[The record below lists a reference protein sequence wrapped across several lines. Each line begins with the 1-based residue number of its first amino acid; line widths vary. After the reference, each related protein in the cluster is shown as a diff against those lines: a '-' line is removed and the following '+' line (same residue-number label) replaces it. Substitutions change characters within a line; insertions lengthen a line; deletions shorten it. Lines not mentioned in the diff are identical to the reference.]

1 MPDICYTDASR
12 VDVGVLRGASLNTV
26 WGDSGNDF
34 ELTVDIASPERIEDG
49 ALVYVEGTEYGGVV
63 DEREAS
69 SSDGTVR
76 YRGRSWHGM
85 LRDRVLCPDAGADYL
100 TVSGEANAVLLS
112 LVSRMGLSDVMT
124 VSSAASGVEVKHQ
137 FERFCDAYSGIRAM
151 LSASGA
157 RLAVAYDSVASRA
170 VLSAVPVVDWS
181 DGPTSD
187 QAGVDV
193 TRVSRPY
200 NHLVCLGSGELRD
213 RVVQHWYAD
222 EAGKVSG
229 KQSLFGVDERATTY
243 DYSNAGAD
251 ELSVKGPKK
260 LSEYQ
265 RADSMDATLDVD
277 GAYAVGDVVP
287 GTDVGTGTEVSVVV
301 GTVDATVDELGVTV
315 TYRAGGTAQSGA
327 SSGSSE
333 SSGSGGAA
341 YAAGEGISI
350 VGRTISAEV
359 TQAKL
364 DAVSAAV
371 SKVSEAAQGVAND
384 LAAETARATKAEDTA
399 TSDRAA
405 IRAEFADADKAETTR
420 AKAAEKA
427 NADAVANEAKAR
439 DAADA
444 ALGKRIDAALKV
456 FTSTA
461 RTNVIDK
468 ALTLDMV
475 KDVFDHSIVIA
486 NQLRLMPFWTDG
498 KTAAIYT
505 GNRENTSGH
514 PYATVR
520 ADGTRYGETFPK
532 WSELT
537 GKPFSAIGAGL
548 TVTNGTLSAD
558 VKAAPVQAV
567 TATAPITA
575 TAKDGTVTIAT
586 DGTLATAEGVA
597 SEAKSRADADSALS
611 GLIDAEADARRG
623 AVSRVSEAVAA
634 RVASVTGS
642 GAVTA
647 STGAGMAV
655 TVSHAASGVSAG
667 AYGPTADS
675 APGFGSK
682 VTVGARLSVDASGHV
697 TSAQGRSVTIPSA
710 VATQTSAGL
719 MSAADK
725 KALDAAPSTYQ
736 PAGDYAASHHTH
748 AASDVTSGV
757 LPVARGGTG
766 NGSGNA
772 ATATRLRNAR
782 TVTLKGAVT
791 GSASFDGSE
800 DVTITCEG
808 QGAAAGFLAAHPVGS
823 VFETTSA
830 VSPAGAYG
838 GTWERVPS
846 LGAFKWERKA

>member
-69 SSDGTVR
+69 SSDGTIR
-76 YRGRSWHGM
+76 YRGRSWHGV

-124 VSSAASGVEVKHQ
+124 VSSAASGIEVRHQ
-137 FERFCDAYSGIRAM
+137 FVRFCDAYSGIRAM

-251 ELSVKGPKK
+251 ELSVEGPKK
-260 LSEYQ
+260 LAEYQ
-265 RADSMDATLDVD
+265 QADSMDATLDVD

-287 GTDVGTGTEVSVVV
+287 GTDVDTGTEVSVVV

-315 TYRAGGTAQSGA
+315 TYKAGGTASSGA

-333 SSGSGGAA
+333 SSGSGSGGAA

-364 DAVSAAV
+364 DALA
-371 SKVSEAAQGVAND
+371 KV
-384 LAAETARATKAEDTA
+384 AEDASNTA
-399 TSDRAA
+399 SGAST
-405 IRAEFADADKAETTR
+405 
-420 AKAAEKA
+420 
-427 NADAVANEAKAR
+427 AVAREAKAR
-439 DAADA
+439 EAADT
-444 ALGKRIDAALKV
+444 ALGGRIDA
-456 FTSTA
+456 
-461 RTNVIDK
+461 
-468 ALTLDMV
+468 
-475 KDVFDHSIVIA
+475 
-486 NQLRLMPFWTDG
+486 
-498 KTAAIYT
+498 
-505 GNRENTSGH
+505 E
-514 PYATVR
+514 
-520 ADGTRYGETFPK
+520 
-532 WSELT
+532 
-537 GKPFSAIGAGL
+537 
-548 TVTNGTLSAD
+548 
-558 VKAAPVQAV
+558 
-567 TATAPITA
+567 
-575 TAKDGTVTIAT
+575 
-586 DGTLATAEGVA
+586 
-597 SEAKSRADADSALS
+597 SEARQ
-611 GLIDAEADARRG
+611 G
-623 AVSRVSEAVAA
+623 AVSEVSKAVAA

-642 GAVTA
+642 GAVEA
-647 STGAGMAV
+647 STSADMAV

-675 APGFGSK
+675 TPGFGSK
-682 VTVGARLSVDASGHV
+682 VTVGARLSIDARGHV
-697 TSAQGRSVTIPSA
+697 TSAQGRSVTIPSD

-725 KALDAAPSTYQ
+725 KSLDNKVDSTVAGVSAALNKLGAGTAT
-736 PAGDYAASHHTH
+736 PAGTDYYVCQTAGGGTSRTMYVRRTTDALWYFIKGKANAVYATMSHTH
-748 AASDVTSGV
+748 TASDVSSGV

-766 NGSGNA
+766 NATGNA
-772 ATATRLRNAR
+772 ATATRLKTAR
-782 TVTLKGAVT
+782 TVTLTGAVT
-791 GSASFDGSE
+791 GSASFDGSA
-800 DVTITCEG
+800 DVTIICEG
-808 QGAAAGFLAAHPVGS
+808 QAAAAGFLAAHPVGS
-823 VFETTSA
+823 VYESTSS
-830 VSPAGAYG
+830 VSPAGTYG

>member
-124 VSSAASGVEVKHQ
+124 VSSAASGIEVRHQ

-157 RLAVAYDSVASRA
+157 RLAVAYDSAASRA

-265 RADSMDATLDVD
+265 QADSMDATLDVD

-333 SSGSGGAA
+333 SSGSGSGGAA

-364 DAVSAAV
+364 DALAKVAESASNTAAGASTAV
-371 SKVSEAAQGVAND
+371 ARESEA
-384 LAAETARATKAEDTA
+384 
-399 TSDRAA
+399 
-405 IRAEFADADKAETTR
+405 
-420 AKAAEKA
+420 
-427 NADAVANEAKAR
+427 
-439 DAADA
+439 
-444 ALGKRIDAALKV
+444 
-456 FTSTA
+456 
-461 RTNVIDK
+461 
-468 ALTLDMV
+468 
-475 KDVFDHSIVIA
+475 
-486 NQLRLMPFWTDG
+486 
-498 KTAAIYT
+498 
-505 GNRENTSGH
+505 RES
-514 PYATVR
+514 
-520 ADGTRYGETFPK
+520 
-532 WSELT
+532 
-537 GKPFSAIGAGL
+537 
-548 TVTNGTLSAD
+548 
-558 VKAAPVQAV
+558 
-567 TATAPITA
+567 
-575 TAKDGTVTIAT
+575 
-586 DGTLATAEGVA
+586 
-597 SEAKSRADADSALS
+597 ADSALS

-623 AVSRVSEAVAA
+623 AVSEVSEAVAA

-647 STGAGMAV
+647 STSAGMAV

-675 APGFGSK
+675 TPGFGSK
-682 VTVGARLSVDASGHV
+682 VTVGARLSVDARGHV

-736 PAGDYAASHHTH
+736 PAGDYAASSHTH
-748 AASDVTSGV
+748 AASDVSSGV

-766 NGSGNA
+766 NATGNA

-782 TVTLKGAVT
+782 TVTLTGAVT

>member
-69 SSDGTVR
+69 SSDGTIR

-124 VSSAASGVEVKHQ
+124 VSSTASGIEVRHQ

-170 VLSAVPVVDWS
+170 VLSAVHVVDWS

-243 DYSNAGAD
+243 DYSNASAD

-265 RADSMDATLDVD
+265 QADSMDATLDVD

-287 GTDVGTGTEVSVVV
+287 GTDVGTGTEVTVVV

-315 TYRAGGTAQSGA
+315 AYRAGGTAPSGA

-350 VGRTISAEV
+350 VGRIISAEV

-364 DAVSAAV
+364 DALAKVAESA
-371 SKVSEAAQGVAND
+371 SNTAAGAS
-384 LAAETARATKAEDTA
+384 T
-399 TSDRAA
+399 
-405 IRAEFADADKAETTR
+405 
-420 AKAAEKA
+420 
-427 NADAVANEAKAR
+427 AVAREAEAR
-439 DAADA
+439 E
-444 ALGKRIDAALKV
+444 
-456 FTSTA
+456 S
-461 RTNVIDK
+461 
-468 ALTLDMV
+468 
-475 KDVFDHSIVIA
+475 
-486 NQLRLMPFWTDG
+486 
-498 KTAAIYT
+498 
-505 GNRENTSGH
+505 
-514 PYATVR
+514 
-520 ADGTRYGETFPK
+520 
-532 WSELT
+532 
-537 GKPFSAIGAGL
+537 
-548 TVTNGTLSAD
+548 
-558 VKAAPVQAV
+558 
-567 TATAPITA
+567 
-575 TAKDGTVTIAT
+575 
-586 DGTLATAEGVA
+586 
-597 SEAKSRADADSALS
+597 ADSALS

-623 AVSRVSEAVAA
+623 AVSEVSEAVAA

-748 AASDVTSGV
+748 AASDVSSGV

-766 NGSGNA
+766 NATGNA

-782 TVTLKGAVT
+782 TVTLTGAVT

>member
-69 SSDGTVR
+69 SSDGTIR

-124 VSSAASGVEVKHQ
+124 VSSAASGIEVKHQ
-137 FERFCDAYSGIRAM
+137 FARYVDAYSGIRAM

-251 ELSVKGPKK
+251 ELSVEGPKK
-260 LSEYQ
+260 LAEYQ
-265 RADSMDATLDVD
+265 QADSMDATLDVD

-287 GTDVGTGTEVSVVV
+287 GTDIDTGTEVSVVV

-315 TYRAGGTAQSGA
+315 TYKAGGTAQSGA

-333 SSGSGGAA
+333 SSGSGSGGAA

-364 DAVSAAV
+364 DALA
-371 SKVSEAAQGVAND
+371 EVARGASN
-384 LAAETARATKAEDTA
+384 TASGAST
-399 TSDRAA
+399 
-405 IRAEFADADKAETTR
+405 
-420 AKAAEKA
+420 
-427 NADAVANEAKAR
+427 AVAREAEAR
-439 DAADA
+439 EAADA
-444 ALGKRIDAALKV
+444 ALDARID
-456 FTSTA
+456 
-461 RTNVIDK
+461 D
-468 ALTLDMV
+468 
-475 KDVFDHSIVIA
+475 
-486 NQLRLMPFWTDG
+486 
-498 KTAAIYT
+498 
-505 GNRENTSGH
+505 E
-514 PYATVR
+514 
-520 ADGTRYGETFPK
+520 
-532 WSELT
+532 
-537 GKPFSAIGAGL
+537 
-548 TVTNGTLSAD
+548 
-558 VKAAPVQAV
+558 
-567 TATAPITA
+567 
-575 TAKDGTVTIAT
+575 
-586 DGTLATAEGVA
+586 
-597 SEAKSRADADSALS
+597 
-611 GLIDAEADARRG
+611 AEARQG
-623 AVSRVSEAVAA
+623 AVSEVSEAVAA

-647 STGAGMAV
+647 STGADMAV

-667 AYGPTADS
+667 AYGPTAD
-675 APGFGSK
+675 ATPGFGSK
-682 VTVGARLSVDASGHV
+682 VTVGARLSIDARGHV

-736 PAGDYAASHHTH
+736 PAGNYQPAGDYAASSHTH
-748 AASDVTSGV
+748 AASDISSGV

-766 NGSGNA
+766 NSTGDA
-772 ATATRLRNAR
+772 ATATRLKTAR
-782 TVTLKGAVT
+782 TVTLTGAVS

-823 VFETTSA
+823 VFESTSA

>member
-69 SSDGTVR
+69 SSDGTIR

-124 VSSAASGVEVKHQ
+124 VSSAASGIEVKHQ

-193 TRVSRPY
+193 TKVSRPY
-200 NHLVCLGSGELRD
+200 NHLVCLGSGELRG

-265 RADSMDATLDVD
+265 QADSMDATLDVD

-333 SSGSGGAA
+333 SSGSGSGGAA
-341 YAAGEGISI
+341 YAAGDGISI

-364 DAVSAAV
+364 DALAKVAESA
-371 SKVSEAAQGVAND
+371 SNTAAGASN
-384 LAAETARATKAEDTA
+384 
-399 TSDRAA
+399 
-405 IRAEFADADKAETTR
+405 
-420 AKAAEKA
+420 
-427 NADAVANEAKAR
+427 AVAREAEAR
-439 DAADA
+439 E
-444 ALGKRIDAALKV
+444 
-456 FTSTA
+456 S
-461 RTNVIDK
+461 
-468 ALTLDMV
+468 
-475 KDVFDHSIVIA
+475 
-486 NQLRLMPFWTDG
+486 
-498 KTAAIYT
+498 
-505 GNRENTSGH
+505 
-514 PYATVR
+514 
-520 ADGTRYGETFPK
+520 
-532 WSELT
+532 
-537 GKPFSAIGAGL
+537 
-548 TVTNGTLSAD
+548 
-558 VKAAPVQAV
+558 
-567 TATAPITA
+567 
-575 TAKDGTVTIAT
+575 
-586 DGTLATAEGVA
+586 
-597 SEAKSRADADSALS
+597 ADSALS

-623 AVSRVSEAVAA
+623 AVSEVSEAVAA

-667 AYGPTADS
+667 AYGPTVDS
-675 APGFGSK
+675 TPGFGSK
-682 VTVGARLSVDASGHV
+682 VTVGARLSVDARGHV

-748 AASDVTSGV
+748 AASDVSSGV

-766 NGSGNA
+766 NATGNA

-782 TVTLKGAVT
+782 TVTLTGAVT

-808 QGAAAGFLAAHPVGS
+808 QGAAASFLAAHPVGS
-823 VFETTSA
+823 VFESTSA

>member
-69 SSDGTVR
+69 SSDGTSR

-124 VSSAASGVEVKHQ
+124 VSSAASGIEVKHQ

-200 NHLVCLGSGELRD
+200 NHLVCLGSGELRG

-222 EAGKVSG
+222 ESGKVSG

-260 LSEYQ
+260 LYEYQ
-265 RADSMDATLDVD
+265 QADSMDATLDVD

-333 SSGSGGAA
+333 SSGSGSGGAA

-364 DAVSAAV
+364 DALAKVAESA
-371 SKVSEAAQGVAND
+371 SNTAAGAS
-384 LAAETARATKAEDTA
+384 T
-399 TSDRAA
+399 
-405 IRAEFADADKAETTR
+405 
-420 AKAAEKA
+420 
-427 NADAVANEAKAR
+427 AVAREAEAR
-439 DAADA
+439 E
-444 ALGKRIDAALKV
+444 
-456 FTSTA
+456 S
-461 RTNVIDK
+461 
-468 ALTLDMV
+468 
-475 KDVFDHSIVIA
+475 
-486 NQLRLMPFWTDG
+486 
-498 KTAAIYT
+498 
-505 GNRENTSGH
+505 
-514 PYATVR
+514 
-520 ADGTRYGETFPK
+520 
-532 WSELT
+532 
-537 GKPFSAIGAGL
+537 
-548 TVTNGTLSAD
+548 
-558 VKAAPVQAV
+558 
-567 TATAPITA
+567 
-575 TAKDGTVTIAT
+575 
-586 DGTLATAEGVA
+586 
-597 SEAKSRADADSALS
+597 ADSALG

-623 AVSRVSEAVAA
+623 AVSKVSEAVAA

-642 GAVTA
+642 GAVAA
-647 STGAGMAV
+647 STGADMAV

-682 VTVGARLSVDASGHV
+682 VTVGARLSIDARGHV

-736 PAGDYAASHHTH
+736 PAGDYAASSHTH
-748 AASDVTSGV
+748 AASDVSSGV

-766 NGSGNA
+766 NATGNA

-782 TVTLKGAVT
+782 TVTLTGAVT

>member
-69 SSDGTVR
+69 SSDGTIR

-124 VSSAASGVEVKHQ
+124 VSSAASGIEVKYQ

-251 ELSVKGPKK
+251 KLSVEGPKK
-260 LSEYQ
+260 LAEYQ

-287 GTDVGTGTEVSVVV
+287 GTDIDTGTEVSVVV

-315 TYRAGGTAQSGA
+315 TYRAGGTASSGA

-333 SSGSGGAA
+333 SSGSGSGGAA

-364 DAVSAAV
+364 DALAKVAESA
-371 SKVSEAAQGVAND
+371 SN
-384 LAAETARATKAEDTA
+384 TASGA
-399 TSDRAA
+399 
-405 IRAEFADADKAETTR
+405 
-420 AKAAEKA
+420 
-427 NADAVANEAKAR
+427 
-439 DAADA
+439 
-444 ALGKRIDAALKV
+444 
-456 FTSTA
+456 STA
-461 RTNVIDK
+461 VT
-468 ALTLDMV
+468 
-475 KDVFDHSIVIA
+475 
-486 NQLRLMPFWTDG
+486 
-498 KTAAIYT
+498 
-505 GNRENTSGH
+505 RE
-514 PYATVR
+514 
-520 ADGTRYGETFPK
+520 
-532 WSELT
+532 
-537 GKPFSAIGAGL
+537 
-548 TVTNGTLSAD
+548 
-558 VKAAPVQAV
+558 
-567 TATAPITA
+567 
-575 TAKDGTVTIAT
+575 
-586 DGTLATAEGVA
+586 AEA
-597 SEAKSRADADSALS
+597 RESADSAL
-611 GLIDAEADARRG
+611 GERIDAEAEARQG
-623 AVSRVSEAVAA
+623 AVSGVSEAVAA

-647 STGAGMAV
+647 STSADMAV

-675 APGFGSK
+675 TPGFGSK
-682 VTVGARLSVDASGHV
+682 VTVGARLSIDASGHV

-736 PAGDYAASHHTH
+736 PAGDYQLAGDYAASSHTH
-748 AASDVTSGV
+748 AADDVSSGV

-766 NGSGNA
+766 NATGNA

-782 TVTLKGAVT
+782 TVTLTGAVT
-791 GSASFDGSE
+791 GSASFDGSQ

-808 QGAAAGFLAAHPVGS
+808 QGAAASFLAAHPVGS
-823 VFETTSA
+823 VFESTSA

>member
-76 YRGRSWHGM
+76 YRGRSWHGI

-124 VSSAASGVEVKHQ
+124 VSSAASGIEVKHQ

-151 LSASGA
+151 LWASGA

-265 RADSMDATLDVD
+265 QADSMDATLDVD

-333 SSGSGGAA
+333 SSGSGSGGAA

-364 DAVSAAV
+364 DALAKVAESA
-371 SKVSEAAQGVAND
+371 SNTAAGAS
-384 LAAETARATKAEDTA
+384 T
-399 TSDRAA
+399 
-405 IRAEFADADKAETTR
+405 
-420 AKAAEKA
+420 
-427 NADAVANEAKAR
+427 AVAREAEAR
-439 DAADA
+439 E
-444 ALGKRIDAALKV
+444 
-456 FTSTA
+456 S
-461 RTNVIDK
+461 
-468 ALTLDMV
+468 
-475 KDVFDHSIVIA
+475 
-486 NQLRLMPFWTDG
+486 
-498 KTAAIYT
+498 
-505 GNRENTSGH
+505 
-514 PYATVR
+514 
-520 ADGTRYGETFPK
+520 
-532 WSELT
+532 
-537 GKPFSAIGAGL
+537 
-548 TVTNGTLSAD
+548 
-558 VKAAPVQAV
+558 
-567 TATAPITA
+567 
-575 TAKDGTVTIAT
+575 
-586 DGTLATAEGVA
+586 
-597 SEAKSRADADSALS
+597 ADSALS

-623 AVSRVSEAVAA
+623 AVSEVSEAVAA

-675 APGFGSK
+675 TPGFGSK

-748 AASDVTSGV
+748 AASDVSSGV

-766 NGSGNA
+766 NSTGNA

-782 TVTLKGAVT
+782 TVTLAGAVT

-800 DVTITCEG
+800 NITITCEG

-823 VFETTSA
+823 VFESTSA

>member
-69 SSDGTVR
+69 SSDGTIR

-124 VSSAASGVEVKHQ
+124 VSSVASGIEVKHQ

-265 RADSMDATLDVD
+265 QADSMDATLDVD

-350 VGRTISAEV
+350 VGRIISAEV

-364 DAVSAAV
+364 DALAKVAESA
-371 SKVSEAAQGVAND
+371 SNTAAGASN
-384 LAAETARATKAEDTA
+384 
-399 TSDRAA
+399 
-405 IRAEFADADKAETTR
+405 
-420 AKAAEKA
+420 
-427 NADAVANEAKAR
+427 AVAREAEAR
-439 DAADA
+439 E
-444 ALGKRIDAALKV
+444 
-456 FTSTA
+456 S
-461 RTNVIDK
+461 
-468 ALTLDMV
+468 
-475 KDVFDHSIVIA
+475 
-486 NQLRLMPFWTDG
+486 
-498 KTAAIYT
+498 
-505 GNRENTSGH
+505 
-514 PYATVR
+514 
-520 ADGTRYGETFPK
+520 
-532 WSELT
+532 
-537 GKPFSAIGAGL
+537 
-548 TVTNGTLSAD
+548 
-558 VKAAPVQAV
+558 
-567 TATAPITA
+567 
-575 TAKDGTVTIAT
+575 
-586 DGTLATAEGVA
+586 
-597 SEAKSRADADSALS
+597 ADSALG
-611 GLIDAEADARRG
+611 GLIDAEVDARRG
-623 AVSRVSEAVAA
+623 AVSKVSEAVAA

-647 STGAGMAV
+647 STGADMAV

-675 APGFGSK
+675 TPGFGSK
-682 VTVGARLSVDASGHV
+682 VTVGARLSIDARGHV
-697 TSAQGRSVTIPSA
+697 TSAHGRSVTIPSA
-710 VATQTSAGL
+710 VATQTSAGLMSAADKKKLDGIQAGAGSYTHPTHTAHASGLYKVAVDSLGHVSSATKVTKSDITALGIPAQDTNTTYGEATANAAGL

-736 PAGDYAASHHTH
+736 PAGDYAASSHTH
-748 AASDVTSGV
+748 AASDVSSGV

-766 NGSGNA
+766 NAAGNA

-782 TVTLKGAVT
+782 TVTLTGAVT

>member
-12 VDVGVLRGASLNTV
+12 VDVGALRGASLNTV

-69 SSDGTVR
+69 SSDGTIR

-124 VSSAASGVEVKHQ
+124 VSSAASGIEVRHQ

-260 LSEYQ
+260 LAEYQ

-287 GTDVGTGTEVSVVV
+287 GTDIDTGTEVSVVV

-315 TYRAGGTAQSGA
+315 TYRAGGTASSGA

-364 DAVSAAV
+364 DALAEVAESASNTAAGASTAV
-371 SKVSEAAQGVAND
+371 
-384 LAAETARATKAEDTA
+384 ARE
-399 TSDRAA
+399 
-405 IRAEFADADKAETTR
+405 
-420 AKAAEKA
+420 EKA
-427 NADAVANEAKAR
+427 
-439 DAADA
+439 
-444 ALGKRIDAALKV
+444 
-456 FTSTA
+456 
-461 RTNVIDK
+461 
-468 ALTLDMV
+468 
-475 KDVFDHSIVIA
+475 
-486 NQLRLMPFWTDG
+486 
-498 KTAAIYT
+498 
-505 GNRENTSGH
+505 RES
-514 PYATVR
+514 
-520 ADGTRYGETFPK
+520 
-532 WSELT
+532 
-537 GKPFSAIGAGL
+537 
-548 TVTNGTLSAD
+548 
-558 VKAAPVQAV
+558 
-567 TATAPITA
+567 
-575 TAKDGTVTIAT
+575 
-586 DGTLATAEGVA
+586 
-597 SEAKSRADADSALS
+597 ADSALS
-611 GLIDAEADARRG
+611 GRIDAEAEARQG
-623 AVSRVSEAVAA
+623 AVSKVSEAVAA

-642 GAVTA
+642 GAVAA
-647 STGAGMAV
+647 STSADMAV

-675 APGFGSK
+675 TPGFGSK
-682 VTVGARLSVDASGHV
+682 VTVGARLSIDARGHV

-725 KALDAAPSTYQ
+725 KALDAAPSTCQ
-736 PAGDYAASHHTH
+736 PAGDYAAAHHTH
-748 AASDVTSGV
+748 TASDVSSGV

-766 NGSGNA
+766 NATGNA

-782 TVTLKGAVT
+782 TVTLTGAVT
-791 GSASFDGSE
+791 GSASFDGSK

-823 VFETTSA
+823 VFESTSA

>member
-69 SSDGTVR
+69 SSDGTIR

-124 VSSAASGVEVKHQ
+124 VSSAASGIEVKHQ

-222 EAGKVSG
+222 EAGEVSG

-265 RADSMDATLDVD
+265 QADSMDATLDVD

-333 SSGSGGAA
+333 SSGSGSGGAA

-364 DAVSAAV
+364 DALAKVAESA
-371 SKVSEAAQGVAND
+371 SNTAAGAS
-384 LAAETARATKAEDTA
+384 T
-399 TSDRAA
+399 
-405 IRAEFADADKAETTR
+405 
-420 AKAAEKA
+420 
-427 NADAVANEAKAR
+427 AVAREAEAR
-439 DAADA
+439 E
-444 ALGKRIDAALKV
+444 
-456 FTSTA
+456 S
-461 RTNVIDK
+461 
-468 ALTLDMV
+468 
-475 KDVFDHSIVIA
+475 
-486 NQLRLMPFWTDG
+486 
-498 KTAAIYT
+498 
-505 GNRENTSGH
+505 
-514 PYATVR
+514 
-520 ADGTRYGETFPK
+520 
-532 WSELT
+532 
-537 GKPFSAIGAGL
+537 
-548 TVTNGTLSAD
+548 
-558 VKAAPVQAV
+558 
-567 TATAPITA
+567 
-575 TAKDGTVTIAT
+575 
-586 DGTLATAEGVA
+586 
-597 SEAKSRADADSALS
+597 ADSALS

-623 AVSRVSEAVAA
+623 AVSEVSEAVAA

-748 AASDVTSGV
+748 AASDVSSGV

-766 NGSGNA
+766 NATGNA

-782 TVTLKGAVT
+782 TVTLTGAVT

>member
-69 SSDGTVR
+69 SSDGTIR

-124 VSSAASGVEVKHQ
+124 VSSAASGIEVRHQ

-229 KQSLFGVDERATTY
+229 KQSLFGVNERATTY

-260 LSEYQ
+260 LAEYQ

-287 GTDVGTGTEVSVVV
+287 GTDIDTGTEVSVVV
-301 GTVDATVDELGVTV
+301 GAVDATVDELGVTV
-315 TYRAGGTAQSGA
+315 TYKAGGTASSGA

-333 SSGSGGAA
+333 SSGSGSGGAA

-364 DAVSAAV
+364 DALAEVARGASNTAAGA
-371 SKVSEAAQGVAND
+371 S
-384 LAAETARATKAEDTA
+384 T
-399 TSDRAA
+399 
-405 IRAEFADADKAETTR
+405 
-420 AKAAEKA
+420 
-427 NADAVANEAKAR
+427 AVAREAKAR
-439 DAADA
+439 ESADS
-444 ALGKRIDAALKV
+444 ALGKRID
-456 FTSTA
+456 
-461 RTNVIDK
+461 
-468 ALTLDMV
+468 
-475 KDVFDHSIVIA
+475 
-486 NQLRLMPFWTDG
+486 
-498 KTAAIYT
+498 
-505 GNRENTSGH
+505 
-514 PYATVR
+514 
-520 ADGTRYGETFPK
+520 
-532 WSELT
+532 
-537 GKPFSAIGAGL
+537 
-548 TVTNGTLSAD
+548 
-558 VKAAPVQAV
+558 
-567 TATAPITA
+567 
-575 TAKDGTVTIAT
+575 
-586 DGTLATAEGVA
+586 
-597 SEAKSRADADSALS
+597 SEA
-611 GLIDAEADARRG
+611 EARQG
-623 AVSRVSEAVAA
+623 AVSKVSEAVAA

-642 GAVTA
+642 GAVAA
-647 STGAGMAV
+647 STSADMAV

-675 APGFGSK
+675 TPGFGSK
-682 VTVGARLSVDASGHV
+682 VTVGARLSIDARGHV

-736 PAGDYAASHHTH
+736 PAGDYAAAHHTH
-748 AASDVTSGV
+748 AASDVSSGV

-766 NGSGNA
+766 NATGNA

-782 TVTLKGAVT
+782 TVTLTGAVT

-823 VFETTSA
+823 VFESTSA

>member
-69 SSDGTVR
+69 SSDGTIR

-124 VSSAASGVEVKHQ
+124 VSSAASGIEVKHQ

-200 NHLVCLGSGELRD
+200 NHLVCLGSGELRG

-260 LSEYQ
+260 LYEYQ
-265 RADSMDATLDVD
+265 QADSMDATLDVD

-350 VGRTISAEV
+350 VGCTISAEV

-364 DAVSAAV
+364 DALAKVAESA
-371 SKVSEAAQGVAND
+371 SNTAAGAS
-384 LAAETARATKAEDTA
+384 T
-399 TSDRAA
+399 
-405 IRAEFADADKAETTR
+405 
-420 AKAAEKA
+420 
-427 NADAVANEAKAR
+427 AVAREAEAR
-439 DAADA
+439 E
-444 ALGKRIDAALKV
+444 
-456 FTSTA
+456 S
-461 RTNVIDK
+461 
-468 ALTLDMV
+468 
-475 KDVFDHSIVIA
+475 
-486 NQLRLMPFWTDG
+486 
-498 KTAAIYT
+498 
-505 GNRENTSGH
+505 
-514 PYATVR
+514 
-520 ADGTRYGETFPK
+520 
-532 WSELT
+532 
-537 GKPFSAIGAGL
+537 
-548 TVTNGTLSAD
+548 
-558 VKAAPVQAV
+558 
-567 TATAPITA
+567 
-575 TAKDGTVTIAT
+575 
-586 DGTLATAEGVA
+586 
-597 SEAKSRADADSALS
+597 ADSALG

-623 AVSRVSEAVAA
+623 AVSKVSEAVAA

-647 STGAGMAV
+647 STDAGMAV

-675 APGFGSK
+675 TPGFGSK
-682 VTVGARLSVDASGHV
+682 VTVGARLSVDACGHV
-697 TSAQGRSVTIPSA
+697 TSAQGCSVTIPSA

-736 PAGDYAASHHTH
+736 PAGDYAASSHTH
-748 AASDVTSGV
+748 AASDVSSGV

-766 NGSGNA
+766 NAAGNA

-782 TVTLKGAVT
+782 TVTLTGAVT

>member
-12 VDVGVLRGASLNTV
+12 VDVGALRGASLNTV

-69 SSDGTVR
+69 SSDGTIR

-124 VSSAASGVEVKHQ
+124 VSSAASGIEVRHQ

-260 LSEYQ
+260 LAEYQ

-287 GTDVGTGTEVSVVV
+287 GTDIDTGTEVSVVV

-315 TYRAGGTAQSGA
+315 TYRAGGTASSGA

-364 DAVSAAV
+364 DALAEVAESASNTAAGASTAV
-371 SKVSEAAQGVAND
+371 
-384 LAAETARATKAEDTA
+384 ARE
-399 TSDRAA
+399 
-405 IRAEFADADKAETTR
+405 
-420 AKAAEKA
+420 EKA
-427 NADAVANEAKAR
+427 
-439 DAADA
+439 
-444 ALGKRIDAALKV
+444 
-456 FTSTA
+456 
-461 RTNVIDK
+461 
-468 ALTLDMV
+468 
-475 KDVFDHSIVIA
+475 
-486 NQLRLMPFWTDG
+486 
-498 KTAAIYT
+498 
-505 GNRENTSGH
+505 RES
-514 PYATVR
+514 
-520 ADGTRYGETFPK
+520 
-532 WSELT
+532 
-537 GKPFSAIGAGL
+537 
-548 TVTNGTLSAD
+548 
-558 VKAAPVQAV
+558 
-567 TATAPITA
+567 
-575 TAKDGTVTIAT
+575 
-586 DGTLATAEGVA
+586 
-597 SEAKSRADADSALS
+597 ADSALS
-611 GLIDAEADARRG
+611 GRIDAEAEARQG
-623 AVSRVSEAVAA
+623 AVSKVSEAVAA

-642 GAVTA
+642 GAVAA
-647 STGAGMAV
+647 STSADMAV

-675 APGFGSK
+675 TPRFGSK
-682 VTVGARLSVDASGHV
+682 VTVGARLSIDARGHV

-725 KALDAAPSTYQ
+725 KALDAAPSTCQ
-736 PAGDYAASHHTH
+736 PAGDYAAAHHTH
-748 AASDVTSGV
+748 TASDVSSGV

-766 NGSGNA
+766 NATGNA

-782 TVTLKGAVT
+782 TVTLTGAVT
-791 GSASFDGSE
+791 GSASFDGSK

-823 VFETTSA
+823 VFESTSA

>member
-49 ALVYVEGTEYGGVV
+49 ALVYVDGTEYGGVV

-69 SSDGTVR
+69 SSDGTIR

-124 VSSAASGVEVKHQ
+124 VSSAASGIEVRHQ

-157 RLAVAYDSVASRA
+157 RLAVAYDSVASSA

-315 TYRAGGTAQSGA
+315 AYRAGGTAPSGA

-364 DAVSAAV
+364 DALAEVARGASNTAAGA
-371 SKVSEAAQGVAND
+371 S
-384 LAAETARATKAEDTA
+384 T
-399 TSDRAA
+399 
-405 IRAEFADADKAETTR
+405 
-420 AKAAEKA
+420 
-427 NADAVANEAKAR
+427 AVAREAEAR
-439 DAADA
+439 E
-444 ALGKRIDAALKV
+444 
-456 FTSTA
+456 S
-461 RTNVIDK
+461 
-468 ALTLDMV
+468 
-475 KDVFDHSIVIA
+475 
-486 NQLRLMPFWTDG
+486 
-498 KTAAIYT
+498 
-505 GNRENTSGH
+505 
-514 PYATVR
+514 
-520 ADGTRYGETFPK
+520 
-532 WSELT
+532 
-537 GKPFSAIGAGL
+537 
-548 TVTNGTLSAD
+548 
-558 VKAAPVQAV
+558 
-567 TATAPITA
+567 
-575 TAKDGTVTIAT
+575 
-586 DGTLATAEGVA
+586 
-597 SEAKSRADADSALS
+597 ADSAL
-611 GLIDAEADARRG
+611 GGRIDAEADARRG
-623 AVSRVSEAVAA
+623 AVSEVSEAVAA

-675 APGFGSK
+675 TPGFGSK

-748 AASDVTSGV
+748 AASDVSSGV

-766 NGSGNA
+766 NATGNA

-782 TVTLKGAVT
+782 TVTLTGAVT

>member
-1 MPDICYTDASR
+1 MPDICYTDASS

-34 ELTVDIASPERIEDG
+34 ELTVDIASPERVEDG

-69 SSDGTVR
+69 SSDGTIR

-124 VSSAASGVEVKHQ
+124 VSSAASGIEVKHQ
-137 FERFCDAYSGIRAM
+137 FARFTDAYSGIRAM

-251 ELSVKGPKK
+251 ELSVEGPKK
-260 LSEYQ
+260 LAEYQ

-287 GTDVGTGTEVSVVV
+287 GTDIGTGTEVSVVV

-333 SSGSGGAA
+333 SSGSGSGGAA

-364 DAVSAAV
+364 DALA
-371 SKVSEAAQGVAND
+371 KV
-384 LAAETARATKAEDTA
+384 AEGASNTASGAST
-399 TSDRAA
+399 
-405 IRAEFADADKAETTR
+405 
-420 AKAAEKA
+420 
-427 NADAVANEAKAR
+427 AVAREAEAR
-439 DAADA
+439 EAADA
-444 ALGKRIDAALKV
+444 ALDARID
-456 FTSTA
+456 
-461 RTNVIDK
+461 D
-468 ALTLDMV
+468 
-475 KDVFDHSIVIA
+475 
-486 NQLRLMPFWTDG
+486 
-498 KTAAIYT
+498 
-505 GNRENTSGH
+505 E
-514 PYATVR
+514 
-520 ADGTRYGETFPK
+520 
-532 WSELT
+532 
-537 GKPFSAIGAGL
+537 
-548 TVTNGTLSAD
+548 
-558 VKAAPVQAV
+558 
-567 TATAPITA
+567 
-575 TAKDGTVTIAT
+575 
-586 DGTLATAEGVA
+586 
-597 SEAKSRADADSALS
+597 
-611 GLIDAEADARRG
+611 AEARQG
-623 AVSRVSEAVAA
+623 AVSEVSKAVAA

-647 STGAGMAV
+647 STGADMAV

-667 AYGPTADS
+667 AYGPAADS
-675 APGFGSK
+675 TPGFGSK
-682 VTVGARLSVDASGHV
+682 VTVGARLSIDARGHV

-736 PAGDYAASHHTH
+736 PAGNYQPAGDYAAASHTH
-748 AASDVTSGV
+748 AAADVSSGV

-766 NGSGNA
+766 NASGNA
-772 ATATRLRNAR
+772 ATATRLRDAR
-782 TVTLKGAVT
+782 TVTLTGAVT
-791 GSASFDGSE
+791 GSASFDGSA

-823 VFETTSA
+823 VYASTSS
-830 VSPAGAYG
+830 VSPAGTYG

>member
-34 ELTVDIASPERIEDG
+34 ELTVDIASPERVEDG

-124 VSSAASGVEVKHQ
+124 VSSVASGIEVRHQ

-265 RADSMDATLDVD
+265 QADSMDATLDVD

-364 DAVSAAV
+364 DALAKVAESA
-371 SKVSEAAQGVAND
+371 SNTAAGAS
-384 LAAETARATKAEDTA
+384 T
-399 TSDRAA
+399 
-405 IRAEFADADKAETTR
+405 
-420 AKAAEKA
+420 
-427 NADAVANEAKAR
+427 AVAREAEAR
-439 DAADA
+439 E
-444 ALGKRIDAALKV
+444 
-456 FTSTA
+456 S
-461 RTNVIDK
+461 
-468 ALTLDMV
+468 
-475 KDVFDHSIVIA
+475 
-486 NQLRLMPFWTDG
+486 
-498 KTAAIYT
+498 
-505 GNRENTSGH
+505 
-514 PYATVR
+514 
-520 ADGTRYGETFPK
+520 
-532 WSELT
+532 
-537 GKPFSAIGAGL
+537 
-548 TVTNGTLSAD
+548 
-558 VKAAPVQAV
+558 
-567 TATAPITA
+567 
-575 TAKDGTVTIAT
+575 
-586 DGTLATAEGVA
+586 
-597 SEAKSRADADSALS
+597 ADSALS

-623 AVSRVSEAVAA
+623 AVSEVSEAVAA

-675 APGFGSK
+675 TPGFGSK
-682 VTVGARLSVDASGHV
+682 VTVGARLSVDARGHV

-748 AASDVTSGV
+748 AASDVSSGV
-757 LPVARGGTG
+757 LPVTRGGTG
-766 NGSGNA
+766 NATGNA

-782 TVTLKGAVT
+782 TVTLTGAVT

>member
-1 MPDICYTDASR
+1 MPDICYTDAAR

-34 ELTVDIASPERIEDG
+34 ELTVDIASPERIDDG

-69 SSDGTVR
+69 SSDGTIR

-100 TVSGEANAVLLS
+100 TVSGEANDVLLS

-124 VSSAASGVEVKHQ
+124 VSSAASGIEVRHQ

-260 LSEYQ
+260 LAEYQ

-287 GTDVGTGTEVSVVV
+287 GTDIGTGTEVSVVV

-315 TYRAGGTAQSGA
+315 TYRAGGTASSGA

-333 SSGSGGAA
+333 SSGSGSGGAA

-350 VGRTISAEV
+350 VGHTISAAV

-364 DAVSAAV
+364 DALAEVARSA
-371 SKVSEAAQGVAND
+371 SNTAAGAS
-384 LAAETARATKAEDTA
+384 T
-399 TSDRAA
+399 
-405 IRAEFADADKAETTR
+405 
-420 AKAAEKA
+420 
-427 NADAVANEAKAR
+427 AVAMEAEAR
-439 DAADA
+439 E
-444 ALGKRIDAALKV
+444 
-456 FTSTA
+456 S
-461 RTNVIDK
+461 
-468 ALTLDMV
+468 
-475 KDVFDHSIVIA
+475 
-486 NQLRLMPFWTDG
+486 
-498 KTAAIYT
+498 
-505 GNRENTSGH
+505 
-514 PYATVR
+514 
-520 ADGTRYGETFPK
+520 
-532 WSELT
+532 
-537 GKPFSAIGAGL
+537 
-548 TVTNGTLSAD
+548 
-558 VKAAPVQAV
+558 
-567 TATAPITA
+567 
-575 TAKDGTVTIAT
+575 
-586 DGTLATAEGVA
+586 
-597 SEAKSRADADSALS
+597 ADSALS
-611 GLIDAEADARRG
+611 GRIDAEAEARHG
-623 AVSRVSEAVAA
+623 AVSKVSEAVAA

-647 STGAGMAV
+647 STGADMAV

-682 VTVGARLSVDASGHV
+682 VTVGARLSIDARGHV

-736 PAGDYAASHHTH
+736 PAGDYAASSHTH
-748 AASDVTSGV
+748 AASDVSSGV

-766 NGSGNA
+766 NSTGNA

-782 TVTLKGAVT
+782 TVTLTGAVT

-823 VFETTSA
+823 VFESASA

-846 LGAFKWERKA
+846 LGSFKWERKA

>member
-12 VDVGVLRGASLNTV
+12 VDVGVLRGASLNTT

-69 SSDGTVR
+69 SSDGTIK

-124 VSSAASGVEVKHQ
+124 VSSAASGIEVRHQ
-137 FERFCDAYSGIRAM
+137 FARFCDAYSGIRAM

-251 ELSVKGPKK
+251 ELSVEGPKK
-260 LSEYQ
+260 LAEYQ

-287 GTDVGTGTEVSVVV
+287 GTDIDTGTEVSVVV

-364 DAVSAAV
+364 DALAEVAESA
-371 SKVSEAAQGVAND
+371 SN
-384 LAAETARATKAEDTA
+384 TASGAST
-399 TSDRAA
+399 
-405 IRAEFADADKAETTR
+405 
-420 AKAAEKA
+420 
-427 NADAVANEAKAR
+427 AVAREAEAR
-439 DAADA
+439 E
-444 ALGKRIDAALKV
+444 
-456 FTSTA
+456 S
-461 RTNVIDK
+461 
-468 ALTLDMV
+468 
-475 KDVFDHSIVIA
+475 
-486 NQLRLMPFWTDG
+486 
-498 KTAAIYT
+498 
-505 GNRENTSGH
+505 
-514 PYATVR
+514 
-520 ADGTRYGETFPK
+520 
-532 WSELT
+532 
-537 GKPFSAIGAGL
+537 
-548 TVTNGTLSAD
+548 
-558 VKAAPVQAV
+558 
-567 TATAPITA
+567 
-575 TAKDGTVTIAT
+575 
-586 DGTLATAEGVA
+586 
-597 SEAKSRADADSALS
+597 ADSAL
-611 GLIDAEADARRG
+611 GERIDAEADARQG
-623 AVSRVSEAVAA
+623 AVSKVSDLVVA

-647 STGAGMAV
+647 STGADMAV

-675 APGFGSK
+675 TPGFGSK
-682 VTVGARLSVDASGHV
+682 VTVGARLSIDARGHV

-736 PAGDYAASHHTH
+736 PAGDYAASSHTH
-748 AASDVTSGV
+748 AASDVSSGV

-766 NGSGNA
+766 NATGNA

-782 TVTLKGAVT
+782 TVTLTGAVT

-823 VFETTSA
+823 VFESTSA
-830 VSPAGAYG
+830 VSPVGAYG

>member
-1 MPDICYTDASR
+1 MPDICYTDAAR

-34 ELTVDIASPERIEDG
+34 ELTVDIASPERIDDG

-69 SSDGTVR
+69 SSDGTIR

-100 TVSGEANAVLLS
+100 TVSGEANDVLLS

-124 VSSAASGVEVKHQ
+124 VSSAASGIEVRHQ

-260 LSEYQ
+260 LAEYQ

-287 GTDVGTGTEVSVVV
+287 GTDIGTGTEVSVVV

-315 TYRAGGTAQSGA
+315 TYRAGGTASSGA

-333 SSGSGGAA
+333 SSGSGSGGAA

-350 VGRTISAEV
+350 VGHTISAEV

-364 DAVSAAV
+364 DALAEVARSA
-371 SKVSEAAQGVAND
+371 SN
-384 LAAETARATKAEDTA
+384 TASGAST
-399 TSDRAA
+399 
-405 IRAEFADADKAETTR
+405 
-420 AKAAEKA
+420 
-427 NADAVANEAKAR
+427 AVAMEAEAR
-439 DAADA
+439 E
-444 ALGKRIDAALKV
+444 
-456 FTSTA
+456 S
-461 RTNVIDK
+461 
-468 ALTLDMV
+468 
-475 KDVFDHSIVIA
+475 
-486 NQLRLMPFWTDG
+486 
-498 KTAAIYT
+498 
-505 GNRENTSGH
+505 
-514 PYATVR
+514 
-520 ADGTRYGETFPK
+520 
-532 WSELT
+532 
-537 GKPFSAIGAGL
+537 
-548 TVTNGTLSAD
+548 
-558 VKAAPVQAV
+558 
-567 TATAPITA
+567 
-575 TAKDGTVTIAT
+575 
-586 DGTLATAEGVA
+586 
-597 SEAKSRADADSALS
+597 ADSALS
-611 GLIDAEADARRG
+611 GRIDAEAEARHG
-623 AVSRVSEAVAA
+623 AVSKVSEAVAA

-647 STGAGMAV
+647 STGADMAV

-682 VTVGARLSVDASGHV
+682 VTVGARLSIDARGHV

-736 PAGDYAASHHTH
+736 PAGDYAASSHTH
-748 AASDVTSGV
+748 AASDVSSGV

-766 NGSGNA
+766 NSTGNA

-782 TVTLKGAVT
+782 TVTLTGAVT

-823 VFETTSA
+823 VFESASA

-846 LGAFKWERKA
+846 LGSFKWERKA

>member
-69 SSDGTVR
+69 SSDGTIR

-124 VSSAASGVEVKHQ
+124 VSSAASGIEVKHQ

-229 KQSLFGVDERATTY
+229 RQSLFGVDERATTY

-265 RADSMDATLDVD
+265 QADSMDATLDVD

-364 DAVSAAV
+364 DALAKVAESA
-371 SKVSEAAQGVAND
+371 SNTAAGASN
-384 LAAETARATKAEDTA
+384 
-399 TSDRAA
+399 
-405 IRAEFADADKAETTR
+405 
-420 AKAAEKA
+420 
-427 NADAVANEAKAR
+427 AVAREAEAR
-439 DAADA
+439 E
-444 ALGKRIDAALKV
+444 
-456 FTSTA
+456 S
-461 RTNVIDK
+461 
-468 ALTLDMV
+468 
-475 KDVFDHSIVIA
+475 
-486 NQLRLMPFWTDG
+486 
-498 KTAAIYT
+498 
-505 GNRENTSGH
+505 
-514 PYATVR
+514 
-520 ADGTRYGETFPK
+520 
-532 WSELT
+532 
-537 GKPFSAIGAGL
+537 
-548 TVTNGTLSAD
+548 
-558 VKAAPVQAV
+558 
-567 TATAPITA
+567 
-575 TAKDGTVTIAT
+575 
-586 DGTLATAEGVA
+586 
-597 SEAKSRADADSALS
+597 ADSALG

-623 AVSRVSEAVAA
+623 AVSEVSEAVAA

-647 STGAGMAV
+647 STGADMVV

-675 APGFGSK
+675 TPGFGSK
-682 VTVGARLSVDASGHV
+682 VTVGARLSVDARGHV

-736 PAGDYAASHHTH
+736 PAGDYAASSHTH
-748 AASDVTSGV
+748 AASDVSSGV

-766 NGSGNA
+766 NAAGNA

-782 TVTLKGAVT
+782 TVTLTGAVT

>member
-12 VDVGVLRGASLNTV
+12 VDVGVLRGASLNTT

-63 DEREAS
+63 DEREVS
-69 SSDGTVR
+69 SSDGTIR

-124 VSSAASGVEVKHQ
+124 VSSAASGIEVKHQ

-213 RVVQHWYAD
+213 RVVQHWYAN

-251 ELSVKGPKK
+251 ELSVEGPKK
-260 LSEYQ
+260 LAEYQ
-265 RADSMDATLDVD
+265 QADSMDATLDVD

-287 GTDVGTGTEVSVVV
+287 GTDIGTGTEVSVVV
-301 GTVDATVDELGVTV
+301 GTVDATVDELGATV
-315 TYRAGGTAQSGA
+315 TYKAGGTASSGA

-333 SSGSGGAA
+333 SSGSGSGGAA

-364 DAVSAAV
+364 DALA
-371 SKVSEAAQGVAND
+371 KVAEDASNTASGASTDVAREAEVREAA
-384 LAAETARATKAEDTA
+384 DTA
-399 TSDRAA
+399 
-405 IRAEFADADKAETTR
+405 
-420 AKAAEKA
+420 
-427 NADAVANEAKAR
+427 
-439 DAADA
+439 
-444 ALGKRIDAALKV
+444 L
-456 FTSTA
+456 
-461 RTNVIDK
+461 
-468 ALTLDMV
+468 
-475 KDVFDHSIVIA
+475 
-486 NQLRLMPFWTDG
+486 
-498 KTAAIYT
+498 
-505 GNRENTSGH
+505 
-514 PYATVR
+514 
-520 ADGTRYGETFPK
+520 GTR
-532 WSELT
+532 
-537 GKPFSAIGAGL
+537 
-548 TVTNGTLSAD
+548 
-558 VKAAPVQAV
+558 
-567 TATAPITA
+567 
-575 TAKDGTVTIAT
+575 
-586 DGTLATAEGVA
+586 
-597 SEAKSRADADSALS
+597 
-611 GLIDAEADARRG
+611 IDAEAEARQG
-623 AVSRVSEAVAA
+623 AVSEVSEAVAA

-647 STGAGMAV
+647 STSADMAV

-682 VTVGARLSVDASGHV
+682 VTVGARLSIDARGHV

-736 PAGDYAASHHTH
+736 PAGNYQPAGDYAAASHTH
-748 AASDVTSGV
+748 AASDVSSGV

-766 NGSGNA
+766 NATGNA
-772 ATATRLRNAR
+772 ATATRLKTAR
-782 TVTLKGAVT
+782 TLTLTGAVS
-791 GSASFDGSE
+791 GSASFDGSA

-823 VFETTSA
+823 VYASTSA

>member
-69 SSDGTVR
+69 SSDGTIR

-124 VSSAASGVEVKHQ
+124 VSSAASGIEVRHQ

-157 RLAVAYDSVASRA
+157 RLAMAYDSVASRA

-229 KQSLFGVDERATTY
+229 KQSLFGVNERATTY

-260 LSEYQ
+260 LAEYQ

-287 GTDVGTGTEVSVVV
+287 GTDIDTGTEVSVVV
-301 GTVDATVDELGVTV
+301 GTVDATVNELGVTV
-315 TYRAGGTAQSGA
+315 TYKAGGTAQSGA

-333 SSGSGGAA
+333 SSGSGSGGAA

-364 DAVSAAV
+364 DALAKVAESA
-371 SKVSEAAQGVAND
+371 SN
-384 LAAETARATKAEDTA
+384 TASGAST
-399 TSDRAA
+399 
-405 IRAEFADADKAETTR
+405 
-420 AKAAEKA
+420 
-427 NADAVANEAKAR
+427 AVAREE
-439 DAADA
+439 
-444 ALGKRIDAALKV
+444 KV
-456 FTSTA
+456 
-461 RTNVIDK
+461 
-468 ALTLDMV
+468 
-475 KDVFDHSIVIA
+475 
-486 NQLRLMPFWTDG
+486 
-498 KTAAIYT
+498 
-505 GNRENTSGH
+505 RES
-514 PYATVR
+514 
-520 ADGTRYGETFPK
+520 
-532 WSELT
+532 
-537 GKPFSAIGAGL
+537 
-548 TVTNGTLSAD
+548 
-558 VKAAPVQAV
+558 
-567 TATAPITA
+567 
-575 TAKDGTVTIAT
+575 
-586 DGTLATAEGVA
+586 
-597 SEAKSRADADSALS
+597 ADSAL
-611 GLIDAEADARRG
+611 GGRIDAGAEARQG
-623 AVSRVSEAVAA
+623 AVSKVSEAVAA

-647 STGAGMAV
+647 STGADMAV

-675 APGFGSK
+675 TPGFGSK
-682 VTVGARLSVDASGHV
+682 VTVGARLSIDARGHV

-736 PAGDYAASHHTH
+736 PAGDYAAASHTH
-748 AASDVTSGV
+748 AASDVSSGV

-766 NGSGNA
+766 NATGNA

-782 TVTLKGAVT
+782 TVTLTGAVT
-791 GSASFDGSE
+791 GSASFDGSK

-823 VFETTSA
+823 VFESTSA

>member
-69 SSDGTVR
+69 SSDGTIR

-124 VSSAASGVEVKHQ
+124 VSSAASGIEVRHQ

-229 KQSLFGVDERATTY
+229 KQSLFGVNERATTY

-260 LSEYQ
+260 LAEYQ

-277 GAYAVGDVVP
+277 GAYAVGDVIP
-287 GTDVGTGTEVSVVV
+287 GTDIDTGTEVSVVV

-315 TYRAGGTAQSGA
+315 TYKAGGTASSGA

-333 SSGSGGAA
+333 SSGSGSGGAA

-364 DAVSAAV
+364 DALAEVARGASNTAAGA
-371 SKVSEAAQGVAND
+371 STAVAR
-384 LAAETARATKAEDTA
+384 ETKA
-399 TSDRAA
+399 
-405 IRAEFADADKAETTR
+405 
-420 AKAAEKA
+420 
-427 NADAVANEAKAR
+427 
-439 DAADA
+439 
-444 ALGKRIDAALKV
+444 
-456 FTSTA
+456 
-461 RTNVIDK
+461 
-468 ALTLDMV
+468 
-475 KDVFDHSIVIA
+475 
-486 NQLRLMPFWTDG
+486 
-498 KTAAIYT
+498 
-505 GNRENTSGH
+505 RES
-514 PYATVR
+514 
-520 ADGTRYGETFPK
+520 
-532 WSELT
+532 
-537 GKPFSAIGAGL
+537 
-548 TVTNGTLSAD
+548 
-558 VKAAPVQAV
+558 
-567 TATAPITA
+567 
-575 TAKDGTVTIAT
+575 
-586 DGTLATAEGVA
+586 
-597 SEAKSRADADSALS
+597 ADSALS
-611 GLIDAEADARRG
+611 GRIDAEAEARQG
-623 AVSRVSEAVAA
+623 AVSKVSEAVAA

-647 STGAGMAV
+647 STGADMAV

-682 VTVGARLSVDASGHV
+682 VTVGARLSIDARGHV

-736 PAGDYAASHHTH
+736 PAGDYAAAHHTH
-748 AASDVTSGV
+748 AASDVSSGV

-766 NGSGNA
+766 NATGNA

-782 TVTLKGAVT
+782 TVTLAGAVT
-791 GSASFDGSE
+791 GSVSFDGSK

-823 VFETTSA
+823 VFESASA

>member
-69 SSDGTVR
+69 SSDGTIR

-100 TVSGEANAVLLS
+100 TVSGEANAALLS

-124 VSSAASGVEVKHQ
+124 VSTVASGIEVKHQ
-137 FERFCDAYSGIRAM
+137 FARFTDAYSGIRAM

-251 ELSVKGPKK
+251 ELSVEGPKK
-260 LSEYQ
+260 LAEYQ
-265 RADSMDATLDVD
+265 QADSMDATLDVD

-287 GTDVGTGTEVSVVV
+287 GTDIDTGTEVSVVV

-315 TYRAGGTAQSGA
+315 TYRAGGTAQPGA

-333 SSGSGGAA
+333 SSGSGSGGAA

-364 DAVSAAV
+364 DALAEVARGASNTAAGA
-371 SKVSEAAQGVAND
+371 S
-384 LAAETARATKAEDTA
+384 T
-399 TSDRAA
+399 
-405 IRAEFADADKAETTR
+405 
-420 AKAAEKA
+420 
-427 NADAVANEAKAR
+427 AVAREAEAR
-439 DAADA
+439 ESADS
-444 ALGKRIDAALKV
+444 ALDKRIDA
-456 FTSTA
+456 
-461 RTNVIDK
+461 
-468 ALTLDMV
+468 
-475 KDVFDHSIVIA
+475 
-486 NQLRLMPFWTDG
+486 
-498 KTAAIYT
+498 
-505 GNRENTSGH
+505 E
-514 PYATVR
+514 
-520 ADGTRYGETFPK
+520 
-532 WSELT
+532 
-537 GKPFSAIGAGL
+537 
-548 TVTNGTLSAD
+548 
-558 VKAAPVQAV
+558 
-567 TATAPITA
+567 
-575 TAKDGTVTIAT
+575 
-586 DGTLATAEGVA
+586 
-597 SEAKSRADADSALS
+597 
-611 GLIDAEADARRG
+611 AEARQG
-623 AVSRVSEAVAA
+623 AVSKVSEAVAA

-647 STGAGMAV
+647 STGADMAV

-667 AYGPTADS
+667 AYGPTAD
-675 APGFGSK
+675 ATPGFGSK
-682 VTVGARLSVDASGHV
+682 VTVGARLSIDARGHV

-736 PAGDYAASHHTH
+736 PAGNYQPAGDYAAASHTH
-748 AASDVTSGV
+748 AAADVSSGV

-766 NGSGNA
+766 NATGNA

-782 TVTLKGAVT
+782 TVTLTGAVT

-823 VFETTSA
+823 VFESTSA

>member
-69 SSDGTVR
+69 SSDGTIR

-124 VSSAASGVEVKHQ
+124 VSSAASGIEVKHQ

-187 QAGVDV
+187 QAGADV

-243 DYSNAGAD
+243 DCSNAGAD

-265 RADSMDATLDVD
+265 QADSMDATLDVD

-333 SSGSGGAA
+333 SSGSGSGSGGAA

-364 DAVSAAV
+364 DALAKVAESA
-371 SKVSEAAQGVAND
+371 SNTAAGAS
-384 LAAETARATKAEDTA
+384 T
-399 TSDRAA
+399 
-405 IRAEFADADKAETTR
+405 
-420 AKAAEKA
+420 
-427 NADAVANEAKAR
+427 AVAREAEAR
-439 DAADA
+439 E
-444 ALGKRIDAALKV
+444 
-456 FTSTA
+456 S
-461 RTNVIDK
+461 
-468 ALTLDMV
+468 
-475 KDVFDHSIVIA
+475 
-486 NQLRLMPFWTDG
+486 
-498 KTAAIYT
+498 
-505 GNRENTSGH
+505 
-514 PYATVR
+514 
-520 ADGTRYGETFPK
+520 
-532 WSELT
+532 
-537 GKPFSAIGAGL
+537 
-548 TVTNGTLSAD
+548 
-558 VKAAPVQAV
+558 
-567 TATAPITA
+567 
-575 TAKDGTVTIAT
+575 
-586 DGTLATAEGVA
+586 
-597 SEAKSRADADSALS
+597 ADSALG

-623 AVSRVSEAVAA
+623 AVSKVSEAVAA

-675 APGFGSK
+675 TPGFGSK
-682 VTVGARLSVDASGHV
+682 VTVGARLSVDARGHV

-736 PAGDYAASHHTH
+736 PAGDYAASSHTH
-748 AASDVTSGV
+748 AASDVSSGV

-766 NGSGNA
+766 NAAGNA

-782 TVTLKGAVT
+782 TVTLTGAVT

-846 LGAFKWERKA
+846 LGAFKWKRKA

>member
-69 SSDGTVR
+69 SSDGTIR

-124 VSSAASGVEVKHQ
+124 VSSAASGIEVKHQ
-137 FERFCDAYSGIRAM
+137 FARYVDAYSGIRAM

-251 ELSVKGPKK
+251 ELSVEGPKK
-260 LSEYQ
+260 LAEYQ
-265 RADSMDATLDVD
+265 QADSMDATLDVD

-287 GTDVGTGTEVSVVV
+287 GTDIDTGTEVSVVV

-315 TYRAGGTAQSGA
+315 TYKAGGTAQSGA

-333 SSGSGGAA
+333 SSGSGSGGAA

-364 DAVSAAV
+364 DALA
-371 SKVSEAAQGVAND
+371 EVARGASN
-384 LAAETARATKAEDTA
+384 TASGAST
-399 TSDRAA
+399 
-405 IRAEFADADKAETTR
+405 
-420 AKAAEKA
+420 
-427 NADAVANEAKAR
+427 AVAREAEAR
-439 DAADA
+439 EAADA
-444 ALGKRIDAALKV
+444 ALDARID
-456 FTSTA
+456 
-461 RTNVIDK
+461 D
-468 ALTLDMV
+468 
-475 KDVFDHSIVIA
+475 
-486 NQLRLMPFWTDG
+486 
-498 KTAAIYT
+498 
-505 GNRENTSGH
+505 E
-514 PYATVR
+514 
-520 ADGTRYGETFPK
+520 
-532 WSELT
+532 
-537 GKPFSAIGAGL
+537 
-548 TVTNGTLSAD
+548 
-558 VKAAPVQAV
+558 
-567 TATAPITA
+567 
-575 TAKDGTVTIAT
+575 
-586 DGTLATAEGVA
+586 
-597 SEAKSRADADSALS
+597 
-611 GLIDAEADARRG
+611 AEARQG
-623 AVSRVSEAVAA
+623 AVSEVSEAVAA

-647 STGAGMAV
+647 STGADMAV

-667 AYGPTADS
+667 AYGPTAD
-675 APGFGSK
+675 ATPGFGSK
-682 VTVGARLSVDASGHV
+682 VTVGARLSIDARGHV

-736 PAGDYAASHHTH
+736 QAGDYQPAGDYAASSHTH
-748 AASDVTSGV
+748 AASDISSGV

-766 NGSGNA
+766 NSTGDA
-772 ATATRLRNAR
+772 ATATRLKTAR
-782 TVTLKGAVT
+782 TVTLTGAVS

-823 VFETTSA
+823 VFESTSA

>member
-1 MPDICYTDASR
+1 MPDICYTDARR

-69 SSDGTVR
+69 SSDGTIR

-124 VSSAASGVEVKHQ
+124 VSSAASGIEVRHQ

-157 RLAVAYDSVASRA
+157 RLAVAYDSAASRA

-333 SSGSGGAA
+333 SSGSGSGGAA

-364 DAVSAAV
+364 DALAKVAESA
-371 SKVSEAAQGVAND
+371 SNTAAGAS
-384 LAAETARATKAEDTA
+384 T
-399 TSDRAA
+399 
-405 IRAEFADADKAETTR
+405 
-420 AKAAEKA
+420 
-427 NADAVANEAKAR
+427 AVAREAEAR
-439 DAADA
+439 E
-444 ALGKRIDAALKV
+444 
-456 FTSTA
+456 S
-461 RTNVIDK
+461 
-468 ALTLDMV
+468 
-475 KDVFDHSIVIA
+475 
-486 NQLRLMPFWTDG
+486 
-498 KTAAIYT
+498 
-505 GNRENTSGH
+505 
-514 PYATVR
+514 
-520 ADGTRYGETFPK
+520 
-532 WSELT
+532 
-537 GKPFSAIGAGL
+537 
-548 TVTNGTLSAD
+548 
-558 VKAAPVQAV
+558 
-567 TATAPITA
+567 
-575 TAKDGTVTIAT
+575 
-586 DGTLATAEGVA
+586 
-597 SEAKSRADADSALS
+597 ADSALS
-611 GLIDAEADARRG
+611 GLIDAEADARLG
-623 AVSRVSEAVAA
+623 AVSEVSEAVAA

-675 APGFGSK
+675 TPGFGSK
-682 VTVGARLSVDASGHV
+682 VTVGARLSVDARGHV

-736 PAGDYAASHHTH
+736 PAGDYAASSHTH
-748 AASDVTSGV
+748 AASDVSSGV

-766 NGSGNA
+766 NATGNA

-782 TVTLKGAVT
+782 TVTLTGAVT

>member
-12 VDVGVLRGASLNTV
+12 VDVGVLRGASLNAV

-34 ELTVDIASPERIEDG
+34 ELTVDIASPERVEDG
-49 ALVYVEGTEYGGVV
+49 ALVYVEGTEWGGVV

-69 SSDGTVR
+69 SSDGTIR

-124 VSSAASGVEVKHQ
+124 VSSAASGIEVRHR
-137 FERFCDAYSGIRAM
+137 FERFTDAYSGIRAM

-170 VLSAVPVVDWS
+170 VLSAVPVADWS

-251 ELSVKGPKK
+251 ELSVKGPRK

-315 TYRAGGTAQSGA
+315 TYRAGGTAPSGA

-333 SSGSGGAA
+333 SSGSGSGGAA

-350 VGRTISAEV
+350 VGRTISADV
-359 TQAKL
+359 TQDKL
-364 DAVSAAV
+364 DAVSKAAAKA
-371 SKVSEAAQGVAND
+371 SQDAQGVAND
-384 LAAETARATKAEDTA
+384 LAAETTRAT
-399 TSDRAA
+399 
-405 IRAEFADADKAETTR
+405 
-420 AKAAEKA
+420 AAEKKNADAIAKETNRRA
-427 NADAVANEAKAR
+427 NADNGIYAMLYRRPRGSEITLEEGEKYLTIEGGDGDGTEANRAR
-439 DAADA
+439 VKIGTNMTALTDADA
-444 ALGKRIDAALKV
+444 ALGSRVDA
-456 FTSTA
+456 
-461 RTNVIDK
+461 
-468 ALTLDMV
+468 
-475 KDVFDHSIVIA
+475 
-486 NQLRLMPFWTDG
+486 
-498 KTAAIYT
+498 
-505 GNRENTSGH
+505 
-514 PYATVR
+514 
-520 ADGTRYGETFPK
+520 
-532 WSELT
+532 
-537 GKPFSAIGAGL
+537 
-548 TVTNGTLSAD
+548 
-558 VKAAPVQAV
+558 
-567 TATAPITA
+567 
-575 TAKDGTVTIAT
+575 
-586 DGTLATAEGVA
+586 
-597 SEAKSRADADSALS
+597 EAKARADADAALS
-611 GLIDAEADARRG
+611 ATAKGLRTDVDAAAKALAGKPSKTDTSMTYLLACDHGADKYWYRLG
-623 AVSRVSEAVAA
+623 TLVSSGD
-634 RVASVTGS
+634 ASVATIHVMTGNGYNGMPSQNSEFWVYVKDGNS
-642 GAVTA
+642 GAETNYAGTTVDLGVNCGGIVEVRVFATNSTTFDIWVKLPWPYPRGCYTVQGTYKSWTPNTSHDSQADPPSPAGQTEQPVATRTIA
-647 STGAGMAV
+647 ST
-655 TVSHAASGVSAG
+655 
-667 AYGPTADS
+667 AYVDGE
-675 APGFGSK
+675 
-682 VTVGARLSVDASGHV
+682 VGGC
-697 TSAQGRSVTIPSA
+697 
-710 VATQTSAGL
+710 
-719 MSAADK
+719 
-725 KALDAAPSTYQ
+725 Q
-736 PAGDYAASHHTH
+736 PKGDYAAKSHQH

-766 NGSGNA
+766 NDSGNA
-772 ATATRLRNAR
+772 PTASRLASAR
-782 TVTLKGAVT
+782 TITLKGAVT
-791 GSASFDGSE
+791 GSASFDGSA

-808 QGAAAGFLAAHPVGS
+808 KGAAASFLAAHPVGS
-823 VFETTSA
+823 LYESTSA